1 MTKAGEPLKTS
12 VCRAFL
18 CCFGSCVVFTADA
31 NWLKG
36 LIFATMLLRSVCID
50 QCIKSKSNKPRTRGC
65 NESVRGES
73 WCIYKYIYC
82 ALVTLERRP
91 SWPQRLTSSLQQ
103 ARPPRRQQWHQ
114 RERKYRRAQRGYS
127 LLIAVSI
134 LSPSTLLQPSL
145 TIMLSHKDVGGGGSI
160 KQETSG
166 IRVLFSTLC
175 LHSSQTISFLFLL
188 PSPPSRPPSSVH
200 WQRTQPWA
208 ELIKCF

>member
-12 VCRAFL
+12 VCCAFL

-145 TIMLSHKDVGGGGSI
+145 TIMLSHKDVGGGGVLNKRHLELECCFQPCASI
-160 KQETSG
+160 ALRLSHFSFSSLLLHL
-166 IRVLFSTLC
+166 VLPPLSIGSA
-175 LHSSQTISFLFLL
+175 HSREQS
-188 PSPPSRPPSSVH
+188 
-200 WQRTQPWA
+200 
-208 ELIKCF
+208 